1 MLREPLAAEHDD
13 TEALAAA
20 IARRLTPP
28 PSPLLDAE
36 EASALLNVPA
46 SWLMTE
52 ARAKRCP
59 SVTLGKYR
67 RFKQDELLAWVEA
80 RVEGPR
86 RSTRRTT

>member
-1 MLREPLAAEHDD
+1 MGYEPLAAEPPD

-28 PSPLLDAE
+28 PSPLLDAA
-36 EASALLNVPA
+36 EAAELLNVPA

-59 SVTLGKYR
+59 SVQLGKYR
-67 RFKQDELLAWVEA
+67 RFRRDDLLAWVDA

-86 RSTRRTT
+86 RRA